1 VPRKPGLLILCGLAF
16 LAVAVKAFDVFGF
29 GAEPWYGYWDGTNTV
44 TERAF
49 VLSMEPRA
57 DGAMARSGF
66 QSGDRVDLREVPLA
80 VRIMLVWEP
89 VTQPRFAF
97 PIHRGERILQIPF
110 VPGTI
115 WESRTLWKIPSQLLG
130 MLGNLAFT
138 ICALLITLRRSDS
151 RDGRILALAMLL
163 TVFVSTVPGSLA
175 LPPPGA
181 ALTLWFISRTALL
194 AVSVLLVRFYAAF
207 GARSAWRPWIEW
219 IAYAA
224 CAARFAITVVPAVA
238 LVTLAFDPIPYLLS
252 GASLAFQDATSIWI
266 ALIAVVAVACSSAAQ
281 RPRAAW
287 LLLPLPFAI
296 ACTSLISSFARFVI
310 SWYAFVT
317 FTALGST
324 IMLAGALFVT
334 YALLGRRVLDVGFVL
349 TRSIVVAIV
358 SLIVVSAFVLLEW
371 ALGSFLAGASHATGI
386 AANAALALAL
396 GLSMRFIHKRVDD
409 FVDTVMFRKR
419 HEDESA
425 VRDFSKEAAFI
436 THRDVLLDQTIGKLR
451 NHTDALA
458 CAILMCENT
467 TFTPVRSFGA
477 LPDDAGEND
486 PAILA
491 LKTWHKPIDPHRF
504 ETTLCGDLALP
515 MVARGRLIG
524 VLLCGERTSGE
535 VYAPDEVDAIAALA
549 HGVGTAYDAL
559 GTGELQAAP
568 GDIIG
573 AIREL
578 RETTAA
584 LRATIE
590 RRFGSDGLSSRSDI
604 VS

>member
-1 VPRKPGLLILCGLAF
+1 MAT
-16 LAVAVKAFDVFGF
+16 
-29 GAEPWYGYWDGTNTV
+29 GTNEFA
-44 TERAF
+44 TERPF
-49 VLSMEPRA
+49 VLSMEPRV

-80 VRIMLVWEP
+80 VRIMLLWEP
-89 VTQPRFAF
+89 VTQPRFTF

-115 WESRTLWKIPSQLLG
+115 WESRTLWKIPGQLLG
-130 MLGNLAFT
+130 MLGNLAFS
-138 ICALLITLRRSDS
+138 ICALLISLRRSDS
-151 RDGRILALAMLL
+151 REARTLALAMLL
-163 TVFVSTVPGSLA
+163 TVFVSTTPGTLA
-175 LPPPGA
+175 LPAPGA
-181 ALTLWFISRTALL
+181 SLILWFVSRTALL
-194 AVSVLLVRFYAAF
+194 AISVLLVRFCAGF
-207 GARSAWRPWIEW
+207 GARSAWRTWIEW

-224 CAARFAITVVPAVA
+224 CRDAFCNNGHPGDR
-238 LVTLAFDPIPYLLS
+238 LVTLAFDPIPY
-252 GASLAFQDATSIWI
+252 
-266 ALIAVVAVACSSAAQ
+266 VERRVAGFPGCDEHLGRADRRRRRRVSSAAQ

-296 ACTSLISSFARFVI
+296 ACTTLTSSFARFVT

-317 FTALGST
+317 LAALTST

-371 ALGSFLAGASHATGI
+371 ALGSFLAGASHATGV
-386 AANAALALAL
+386 AANATLALAL

-436 THRDVLLDQTIGKLR
+436 THRNVLLDQTIGKLR

-458 CAILMCENT
+458 CAILMCENAA
-467 TFTPVRSFGA
+467 FTAVRSFGA

-491 LKTWHKPIDPHRF
+491 LKTSHKPIDPHRF
-504 ETTLCGDLALP
+504 ETKLRGDLALP

-524 VLLCGERTSGE
+524 VLLCGERASGE
-535 VYAPDEVDAIAALA
+535 VYTPDEVDAIAALA

-559 GTGELQAAP
+559 GTGNRKRLPAASSTRF
-568 GDIIG
+568 
-573 AIREL
+573 ANC
-578 RETTAA
+578 A
-584 LRATIE
+584 
-590 RRFGSDGLSSRSDI
+590 RRPPH
-604 VS
+604 

>member
-1 VPRKPGLLILCGLAF
+1 MPWKPGLLILCGLAF
-16 LAVAVKAFDVFGF
+16 LAVAAKAFDVFGF
-29 GAEPWYGYWDGTNTV
+29 GAEPWYGYWDGTNTN
-44 TERAF
+44 TERPF

-66 QSGDRVDLREVPLA
+66 QSRDRVDLREVPVGARL
-80 VRIMLVWEP
+80 MLVWEP
-89 VTQPRFAF
+89 VTQPRFTF

-138 ICALLITLRRSDS
+138 ICALLISLRRSDS
-151 RDGRILALAMLL
+151 REARTLALAMLL
-163 TVFVSTVPGSLA
+163 TVFVSTTPGSLA
-175 LPPPGA
+175 LPAPGA
-181 ALTLWFISRTALL
+181 AFTLWFVSRTALF
-194 AVSVLLVRFYAAF
+194 AVSVLLVRFCAGF
-207 GARSAWRPWIEW
+207 GARPAWRTWIEW
-219 IAYAA
+219 LAYAA
-224 CAARFAITVVPAVA
+224 CATRFAITVAPAVA

-266 ALIAVVAVACSSAAQ
+266 ALIAVVAVACSSVAQ

-371 ALGSFLAGASHATGI
+371 ALGSFLAGASHATGV

-425 VRDFSKEAAFI
+425 VRDFSKEAVFI
-436 THRDVLLDQTIGKLR
+436 TDRDVLLDQTLGKLR

-458 CAILMCENT
+458 CAILICENA
-467 TFTPVRSFGA
+467 TFRTVRSFGA
-477 LPDDAGEND
+477 PPDDAGEND

-504 ETTLCGDLALP
+504 ETKLRGDLALP

-524 VLLCGERTSGE
+524 VVVCGERASGE
-535 VYAPDEVDAIAALA
+535 VYAPDEVDAIVALA
-549 HGVGTAYDAL
+549 NGVGTTYDAL
-559 GTGELQAAP
+559 GTGESQAAP
-568 GDIIG
+568 GDITE

-584 LRATIE
+584 LSATIE
-590 RRFGSDGLSSRSDI
+590 RHFGSDGRPRA
-604 VS
+604 VKP

>member
-1 VPRKPGLLILCGLAF
+1 VRWKPGLLFLCGLAF
-16 LAVAVKAFDVFGF
+16 LAVAAKAFDVFGF
-29 GAEPWYGYWDGTNTV
+29 GAEPWYGYWDGTNTT
-44 TERAF
+44 TERPFA
-49 VLSMEPRA
+49 LSMEPRA

-66 QSGDRVDLREVPLA
+66 QSRDRVDLREVPLA
-80 VRIMLVWEP
+80 VRLMLVWEP

-97 PIHRGERILQIPF
+97 PIHRGESILQIPF
-110 VPGTI
+110 VAGTI

-130 MLGNLAFT
+130 MLGSLAFT
-138 ICALLITLRRSDS
+138 ICALLITLRRPDS
-151 RDGRILALAMLL
+151 REARTLALAMLL
-163 TVFVSTVPGSLA
+163 TVFVTTTPGTLA
-175 LPPPGA
+175 LPAPAA
-181 ALTLWFISRTALL
+181 ALTLWFVSRTALL
-194 AVSVLLVRFYAAF
+194 ALSVLLVRFCAEF
-207 GARSAWRPWIEW
+207 GARSAWRTWIEW

-224 CAARFAITVVPAVA
+224 CATRFAITVAPAVA
-238 LVTLAFDPIPYLLS
+238 IVTLAFDPIPYLLS
-252 GASLAFQDATSIWI
+252 GASLTFQDATSIWI

-296 ACTSLISSFARFVI
+296 ACTSLTSSFARFVI
-310 SWYAFVT
+310 SWYGFVT
-317 FTALGST
+317 LTALSST

-371 ALGSFLAGASHATGI
+371 ALGSFLAGASHATGV
-386 AANAALALAL
+386 AANAALALGL

-425 VRDFSKEAAFI
+425 IRDFSKEATFI
-436 THRDVLLDQTIGKLR
+436 THRDVLLDQTISKLR

-467 TFTPVRSFGA
+467 TFTAVRSFGVP
-477 LPDDAGEND
+477 PDDAGEND
-486 PAILA
+486 PGILA

-504 ETTLCGDLALP
+504 QTKLCGDLALP
-515 MVARGRLIG
+515 MLARGRLIG
-524 VLLCGERTSGE
+524 VLVCGERASGE

-549 HGVGTAYDAL
+549 QGVGTAYDAL
-559 GTGELQAAP
+559 GTGESQAAP
-568 GDIIG
+568 GGIIE

-578 RETTAA
+578 RETTAG
-584 LRATIE
+584 LSETIKQ
-590 RRFGSDGLSSRSDI
+590 RFGSDGPSSRSDA
-604 VS
+604 VR